1 MAEASERDPGRLDLG
16 LGRFGRGV
24 LEAAAVVA
32 GFLALGLSAAQVL
45 AEAPGEAPYAG
56 GVDEA
61 GAVAPRVWLVDGY
74 NVLCTGLLGGRDR
87 RDWWSPER
95 RAELLAR
102 LEQFDGPDAE
112 VWVVFDGD
120 RAAEPGPGAGRVHTV
135 FAPSADA
142 WLTQQ
147 VRARAA
153 AEPVAVVTADRR
165 VAARARHRGAQVVS
179 PAELLRRCAGQEAV
193 SKPRQG

>member
-1 MAEASERDPGRLDLG
+1 MPEPSERDPGHLDLAP
-16 LGRFGRGV
+16 GRFGRGV
-24 LEAAAVVA
+24 LEAAVVIA

-61 GAVAPRVWLVDGY
+61 SAGAPRVWLVDGY

-102 LEQFDGPDAE
+102 LEHFDGPDAE
-112 VWVVFDGD
+112 IWVVFDGE
-120 RAAEPGPGAGRVHTV
+120 RAPEGGAGVGRVRSV
-135 FAPSADA
+135 FAPSADD
-142 WLTQQ
+142 WLARE
-147 VRARAA
+147 VRARAE
-153 AEPVAVVTADRR
+153 AEPVAVVTADRK

-179 PAELLRRCAGQEAV
+179 PGELLRRCA
-193 SKPRQG
+193 S